1 MRHAEASQIVVPTV
15 IFYISS
21 VEMDPQFAHL
31 SVAVGRKVEESRP
44 VPLPRVLAF
53 VCLIL
58 WLSFYRSVELW
69 KNEVIIF
76 SMTFNVLAGGLG
88 CVASLLHKH

>member
-1 MRHAEASQIVVPTV
+1 
-15 IFYISS
+15 
-21 VEMDPQFAHL
+21 MDPQFAYL

-58 WLSFYRSVELW
+58 WLSFCRSVELW

>member
-1 MRHAEASQIVVPTV
+1 MVPTV

-31 SVAVGRKVEESRP
+31 SVAVGGKVEESRP

-58 WLSFYRSVELW
+58 LSFYRSVELW

>member
-15 IFYISS
+15 IFYISD
-21 VEMDPQFAHL
+21 VELDLQFAHS
-31 SVAVGRKVEESRP
+31 SVAVGRKIEESGP
-44 VPLPRVLAF
+44 VPLPRLAF

-69 KNEVIIF
+69 KNEAIIF
-76 SMTFNVLAGGLG
+76 SMTFNVLPGDLD
-88 CVASLLHKH
+88 CVASLFHKC